1 MARAWTDEQSLAI
14 ETRDRTL
21 LISAAAGSGK
31 TATLTE
37 RIIRSL
43 LDEREPASISRLL
56 IVTFTN
62 AAVGE
67 LRSRIDAALRQS
79 LVEHPGDARL
89 EEQLRLLPGAKI
101 CTIDSFCNDLLKKNT
116 EAAGVPA
123 GYRIADTAEAALLAN
138 SVAEDLI
145 SAIYAGE
152 CPAVACADEFASA
165 VDPLTSA
172 KEDEVLADRLLE
184 LYEATESL
192 EGGVRDLLPLVEVYN
207 PEKYTGFDN
216 TPYGK
221 YIVSRVRECAEF
233 WYGALSRAT
242 SEIPATPDTEKYLDF
257 MAKNL
262 AILEKI
268 RDSDSYA
275 AISSVMAERREVGRA
290 PAMRGEKRSAEYLA
304 AEDCRG
310 RMKADLDA
318 EGDYLFF
325 SEETIRDVFAKVY
338 RTLSVTYRFLIE
350 FDTSFRREKLRRGMC
365 QYSDIERYACSLL
378 WDGDEPSE
386 LAKSLRNQYTAV
398 YIDEYQDVDRLQ
410 NKIFR
415 AVAREDNRFMVGDIK
430 QSIYS
435 FRSADPTIFAEMK
448 KSYREIRPGED
459 AGAPEPS
466 SIFMS
471 RNFRCDREVID
482 VTNAVFDRMFGVL
495 GDSIGY
501 TGGDRLVMAKV
512 QERRRAEHP
521 TEIHILEGKPRAGAE
536 RQETDADDLIES
548 EESYSLYEARYVAR
562 LVAKILREERRDD
575 GRAVSPGD
583 IAVILRSARSRAEDF
598 REAME
603 RCGLAAGICDDTDFF
618 LNPEILLALA
628 LLNVIDNPQR
638 DVYLASVLCSP
649 LFGFTPD
656 ELIDIR
662 SYGEDVPLY
671 TSLCTYA
678 EETGDEKAKKFLR
691 FLDRYRAVSE
701 GIEVSELISKLYRE
715 TGLYPLA
722 VREGGGDNL
731 RLLLDYARSF
741 GGSSYKGLYSFISYI
756 NNVIAQG
763 RRIEAAKKE
772 VASDPTL
779 VKIITAHS
787 SKGLEYPIC
796 ILAGAGSSINDA
808 DAKKKLV
815 YDRSFG
821 LSLCPRTNDGLALLR
836 SPSHLAVI
844 RHKKELNYE
853 EELRILYVAMTRA
866 SEQLYI
872 VGGTGR
878 SSLDKFTEDIA
889 WQREHFTAYTARRL
903 GSFLKIS
910 AVCCGTDGKLIPVPY
925 DGGSAGDGEITP
937 EKAYTPPDVSSVGG
951 AAEEVR
957 IAVPEAG
964 ESPFSG
970 AAEETPEYDEGLR
983 DTLISRFTYA
993 YPRAALTSLPEK
1005 ISVSRLYPEVL
1016 DDADS
1021 ADAAALTVAV
1031 AEGKRGVL
1039 PSFYTGRR
1047 EDESRLRGIATHM
1060 LLQFCDLERLAKGS
1074 AAEELTRLSESG
1086 FLTKEDAELVRI
1098 DEIEKFRRSTLFS
1111 DMRRA
1116 KHLYR
1121 ELRFNVRLPARDFT
1135 DDEERREALTGEH
1148 ILVQGVIDCI
1158 IENEDGTLTLVD
1170 YKTDRMSREE
1180 EANPALADKTL
1191 REKHEK
1197 QLSYYA
1203 EAVKL
1208 MFGRAPMRTEIY
1220 SLQLGRSVY
1229 L

>member
-43 LDEREPASISRLL
+43 LDEKEPASISRLL

-79 LVEHPGDARL
+79 LAEHPGDARL

-145 SAIYAGE
+145 TAIYAGE
-152 CPAVACADEFASA
+152 CPAVASSEEFAAA

-172 KEDEVLADRLLE
+172 KEDEALADRLLE
-184 LYEATESL
+184 LYNATESL

-233 WYGALSRAT
+233 WYSALSRAV
-242 SEIPATPDTEKYLDF
+242 SEIPATSDMEKYLDF

-262 AILEKI
+262 AILGKI
-268 RDSDSYA
+268 RDSESYA
-275 AISSVMAERREVGRA
+275 AVSSAMAERREVGRA
-290 PAMRGEKRSAEYLA
+290 PAIRGEKRSAEYLA
-304 AEDCRG
+304 AEDCRD
-310 RMKADLDA
+310 RMKYDLDA
-318 EGDYLFF
+318 ESECLFF
-325 SEETIRDVFAKVY
+325 SEETIRDVFSKVY
-338 RTLSVTYRFLIE
+338 RTLSVVYRFLAE
-350 FDTSFRREKLRRGMC
+350 FDAAFRREKIRRGMC

-378 WDGDEPSE
+378 WDGDTPSE

-471 RNFRCDREVID
+471 KNFRCDREVVDI
-482 VTNAVFDRMFGVL
+482 TNAVFDRMFGVL
-495 GDSIGY
+495 GESIGY
-501 TGGDRLVMAKV
+501 TDGDRLVMAKV
-512 QERRRAEHP
+512 QDRRRADHP
-521 TEIHILEGKPRAGAE
+521 TEIHILETKPRAGAS
-536 RQETDADDLIES
+536 RQETDADDAIDS
-548 EESYSLYEARYVAR
+548 AESYSMYEARYVAR
-562 LVAKILREERRDD
+562 LVLKILKEERRDD
-575 GRAVSPGD
+575 GSAVSPGD
-583 IAVILRSARSRAEDF
+583 IAVILRSAKSRAEDF

-603 RCGLAAGICDDTDFF
+603 QCGLAAGICDDADFF

-656 ELIDIR
+656 ELIAIR
-662 SYGEDVPLY
+662 SYGDACPLY
-671 TSLCTYA
+671 TSLCAYA
-678 EETGDEKAKKFLR
+678 EERGDEKAKKFLL
-691 FLDRYRAVSE
+691 FLDRYRSISE

-772 VASDPTL
+772 IASDPTL

-796 ILAGAGSSINDA
+796 ILSGAGNRINDS
-808 DAKKKLV
+808 DAKGKLV

-836 SPSHLAVI
+836 SPSHIAVLK
-844 RHKKELNYE
+844 HKKELNYE

-872 VGGTGR
+872 VGGTDR
-878 SSLDKFTEDIA
+878 SSLDKFMDDIA
-889 WQREHFTAYTARRL
+889 WQREHFSAYTARRL
-903 GSFLKIS
+903 GSFLKIA
-910 AVCCGTDGKLIPVPY
+910 AVCSGTDSRLTPVPY
-925 DGGSAGDGEITP
+925 DCDSANSGEKVS
-937 EKAYTPPDVSSVGG
+937 EKAYTPPDVSKS
-951 AAEEVR
+951 EERVDATV
-957 IAVPEAG
+957 IAVPETV
-964 ESPFSG
+964 ENLFSDLPE
-970 AAEETPEYDEGLR
+970 AAPEYDEALR
-983 DTLISRFTYA
+983 DTLISRFTYT

-1021 ADAAALTVAV
+1021 EDASALTVAV

-1039 PSFYTGRR
+1039 PSFYTGKR

-1074 AAEELTRLSESG
+1074 AAEELAHLMKSG
-1086 FLTKEDAELVRI
+1086 FLTKDDAELVRI

-1111 DMRRA
+1111 DMRAA
-1116 KHLYR
+1116 KRLYR
-1121 ELRFNVRLPARDFT
+1121 ELRFNVRLPAKDFT
-1135 DDEERREALTGEH
+1135 DDEERRAALTGEH

-1158 IENEDGTLTLVD
+1158 IENEDGSLTLVD

-1180 EANPALADKTL
+1180 MANPALADRAL
-1191 REKHEK
+1191 RDKHEK

-1203 EAVKL
+1203 EAVKM
-1208 MFGRAPMRTEIY
+1208 MFGKSPVRTEIY